1 MAPFRDCTAGRWQ
14 HLAFEVGSS
23 PARAGSALQRARWR
37 GAYLAVCTLLTFSA
51 IPVAGEPGVP
61 GETSGSFYRWVE
73 NGDQTA
79 APAPWLTKEACLHL
93 LARETLQAV
102 GQGSHENGCPRGG
115 VVRPQCRS
123 DGERTVVLAEL
134 RACRVEM
141 EGERVLHAGGE
152 LVLSVPLAQACE
164 RPRGE
169 LCGQIAVERAQ
180 VVATLTDVRGH
191 VLRTLDVRDLP
202 RALSLT
208 IPCVGPTSFRA
219 NGSDTDFRQSP
230 SAP

>member
-1 MAPFRDCTAGRWQ
+1 
-14 HLAFEVGSS
+14 
-23 PARAGSALQRARWR
+23 
-37 GAYLAVCTLLTFSA
+37 
-51 IPVAGEPGVP
+51 
-61 GETSGSFYRWVE
+61 
-73 NGDQTA
+73 
-79 APAPWLTKEACLHL
+79 LTKEACLHL
-93 LARETLQAV
+93 LARETLQAL
-102 GQGSHENGCPRGG
+102 GRGSDENGCPRGG

-141 EGERVLHAGGE
+141 EGKRVLHAGGE

-164 RPRGE
+164 RPRNE

-180 VVATLTDVRGH
+180 VVATLTDVRGY

-208 IPCVGPTSFRA
+208 IPCVGPTSFPA
-219 NGSDTDFRQSP
+219 NGSDTGFRQSP